1 MEVKNMAE
9 KDIGARLAE
18 LKKLAEKAEK
28 ARLELE
34 KAAAEARKE
43 AETLIPSIKSEM
55 EAIDR
60 QIAELQQKKSA
71 LVEQLKLLGEK
82 VKARGVGVG
91 ARAREGGM
99 ADRFK
104 EFMRQVGVGSTITTK
119 DIQEYLGSASGYVG
133 MIIKAQVEAGNLE
146 RVGAGQFKVLAV
158 P

>member
-1 MEVKNMAE
+1 
-9 KDIGARLAE
+9 

-55 EAIDR
+55 EAIDK
-60 QIAELQQKKSA
+60 QIAELQQRKSA

-82 VKARGVGVG
+82 VRVKGVGV
-91 ARAREGGM
+91 RAREGGM

-104 EFMRQVGVGSTITTK
+104 EFMRQVGVGATVSTK